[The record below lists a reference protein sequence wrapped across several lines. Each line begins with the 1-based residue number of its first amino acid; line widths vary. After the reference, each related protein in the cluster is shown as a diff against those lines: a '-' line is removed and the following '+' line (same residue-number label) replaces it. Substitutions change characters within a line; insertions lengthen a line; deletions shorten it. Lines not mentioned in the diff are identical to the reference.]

1 MSPQSLKDYRRSAKG
16 ANTGAMW
23 NILLVLV
30 GGAVGSLARYGVASL
45 GRHLWPVAEWPAG
58 TFFANLS
65 GGLVMGLVMGLLMGP
80 LKGFSWGPL
89 DTERLRLL
97 LAVGVLGG
105 YTTFSSF
112 SLETIFMLERR
123 HYLMATA
130 YAVLSVV
137 LAVGG
142 VALGLWLVRKVVPA

>member
-1 MSPQSLKDYRRSAKG
+1 
-16 ANTGAMW
+16 MW
-23 NILLVLV
+23 NILLVLI
-30 GGAVGSLARYGVASL
+30 GGAIGSLARYGVASL
-45 GRHLWPVAEWPAG
+45 GRHIWPVAEWPTG
-58 TFFANLS
+58 TFFANVS
-65 GGLVMGLVMGLLMGP
+65 GGLVMGIVMGLLLGP

-89 DTERLRLL
+89 DSERLRLL

-130 YAVLSVV
+130 YAVSSVI
-137 LAVGG
+137 LAVAA
-142 VALGLWLVRKVVPA
+142 VAVGMGLVRKLVPA